1 MEPELEEEEAD
12 VGSIVLQFSVRQLH
26 KDFMIG
32 SDWKNSCLCKAFH
45 YLAEMWGGEVVNEL
59 QIVGRRCSRKKSNTK
74 QPLSKVEMLPF
85 WNKWSFSVVFLNFPV
100 SIKLLANRICVYV
113 ILWQYY

>member
-32 SDWKNSCLCKAFH
+32 SD
-45 YLAEMWGGEVVNEL
+45 
-59 QIVGRRCSRKKSNTK
+59 
-74 QPLSKVEMLPF
+74 
-85 WNKWSFSVVFLNFPV
+85 
-100 SIKLLANRICVYV
+100 
-113 ILWQYY
+113 